1 MAIICEENREKR
13 AEARSSGLMK
23 QIEASWLFVLKS
35 GAFRRLPTFEPRFG
49 KDLKMF
55 TFPASSLLT
64 LTKNHLDHFVKINR
78 S

>member
-35 GAFRRLPTFEPRFG
+35 GAFRRLPRR

-78 S
+78 SRP